1 MTKEQR
7 QIKQKEKTDEIKG
20 ILNKLP
26 YKICYS
32 TELIVKAG
40 LIEPTDLEL
49 TCFDKF
55 LRKAE
60 NSLDW
65 GLWIKV
71 LTYNTN
77 NILSNDW
84 KDGRGLTIVYKFKY
98 FRNAVIH
105 GLCREGVDQEIIQSL
120 FED

>member
-7 QIKQKEKTDEIKG
+7 QIKQKEKIDEIKG

-32 TELIVKAG
+32 AELIVKAG

-49 TCFDKF
+49 TRFDKF

-65 GLWIKV
+65 DLWIKV
-71 LTYNTN
+71 LTYNK
-77 NILSNDW
+77 IIFLPMI
-84 KDGRGLTIVYKFKY
+84 GRMV
-98 FRNAVIH
+98 
-105 GLCREGVDQEIIQSL
+105 
-120 FED
+120 ED